1 MKIRFYHAPD
11 ANCCE
16 RLLWILDY
24 KKIAYERI
32 DVGLGDVGEQVRLLS
47 PFARVPLMEVDGIA
61 LSESMA
67 MAEFIEEIAP
77 NPPLQYT
84 EAFARAQVREICEA
98 VNSSIHPQQNSSTV
112 RFYHPDWSKEQMR
125 PVRANWL
132 FINLEK
138 LQNRLWLQSQF
149 AVGHQFTMADI
160 FVSIIYRKALDL
172 GRLATELPRYEQHWT
187 FLMSDAE
194 IRNACPIASQGVS

>member
-24 KKIAYERI
+24 KKVDYERI

-47 PFARVPLMEVDGIA
+47 PFARVPMMEVDGIA

-67 MAEFIEEIAP
+67 MAEFIEEVAP

-98 VNSSIHPQQNSSTV
+98 VNSSIHPQQNGSTV
-112 RFYHPDWSKEQMR
+112 RFFHPDWSREQMR
-125 PVRANWL
+125 PVRAKWL
-132 FINLEK
+132 SLNLEK
-138 LQNRLWLQSQF
+138 LQGRLWRSSQF
-149 AVGHQFTMADI
+149 AVGTQFTMADI

-172 GRLATELPRYEQHWT
+172 GVSSSDLPEYDQYWQ
-187 FLMSDAE
+187 FLMSNEAL
-194 IRNACPIASQGVS
+194 RSSCPIVS

>member
-1 MKIRFYHAPD
+1 MDIRFYHAPD

-24 KKIAYERI
+24 KSVVYERI
-32 DVGLGDVGEQVRLLS
+32 DVGLGDVGPLVRLHS
-47 PFARVPLMEVDGIA
+47 PFARVPLMEVNGIP

-84 EAFARAQVREICEA
+84 DAFARAQVREICEA
-98 VNSSIHPQQNSSTV
+98 INSSIHPQQNGSTV
-112 RFYHPDWSKEQMR
+112 KYFHPDWSREQMR
-125 PVRANWL
+125 PLRANWL

-138 LQNRLWLQSQF
+138 LQSRLWQQSQF
-149 AVGHQFTMADI
+149 VVGDQFTMADI

-172 GRLATELPRYEQHWT
+172 GRVATELPLYEQHWQ
-187 FLMSDAE
+187 FLMSHAA
-194 IRNACPIASQGVS
+194 IRDACPIAT

>member
-24 KKIAYERI
+24 KQVGYERI
-32 DVGLGDVGEQVRLLS
+32 DVGVGDVGEQVRLLS
-47 PFARVPLMEVDGIA
+47 PFARVPLMEVDGVA

-67 MAEFIEEIAP
+67 MAEFIEEVAP
-77 NPPLQYT
+77 NPPLQY
-84 EAFARAQVREICEA
+84 EAAFARAQVREICEA

-112 RFYHPDWSKEQMR
+112 RFFHPDWNKDQMR
-125 PVRANWL
+125 PVRAKWL
-132 FINLEK
+132 LMNLQK
-138 LQNRLWLQSQF
+138 LQPRLWQTSQF
-149 AVGHQFTMADI
+149 AVGTQFTQADI

-172 GRLATELPRYEQHWT
+172 GVLATDLPAYEHYWE
-187 FLMSDAE
+187 FLMGHES
-194 IRNACPIASQGVS
+194 IRRSCPVAA

>member
-1 MKIRFYHAPD
+1 MHIRFYHAPD

-24 KKIAYERI
+24 KRVTYERI
-32 DVGLGDVGEQVRLLS
+32 DVGLTHVGEHVTRHS
-47 PFARVPLMEVDGIA
+47 PFARVPLMEVNGIA

-112 RFYHPDWSKEQMR
+112 RYYHPEWSKEEMQ

-132 FINLEK
+132 RLNLQK
-138 LQNRLWLQSQF
+138 LQGRLWLGSQF
-149 AVGHQFTMADI
+149 AVGKQFTMADI

-172 GRLATELPRYEQHWT
+172 GVQVSDLPEYEQYWK
-187 FLMSDAE
+187 FLMSDE
-194 IRNACPIASQGVS
+194 TISGSCPVAP

>member
-24 KKIAYERI
+24 KKVTYERI

-98 VNSSIHPQQNSSTV
+98 VNSSIHPQQNGSTV
-112 RFYHPDWSKEQMR
+112 RFFHPDWSREQMR
-125 PVRANWL
+125 PVRAKWL
-132 FINLEK
+132 NLNLQK
-138 LQNRLWLQSQF
+138 LQGRLWRSSQF
-149 AVGHQFTMADI
+149 AVGTQFTMADI

-172 GRLATELPRYEQHWT
+172 GVTSSDFPEYDEYWK
-187 FLMSDAE
+187 FLMSDE
-194 IRNACPIASQGVS
+194 TIRGSCPVAS

>member
-24 KKIAYERI
+24 KKVAYERI

-47 PFARVPLMEVDGIA
+47 PFARVPLMEIDGIA

-112 RFYHPDWSKEQMR
+112 RYFHPEWSKEEMR
-125 PVRANWL
+125 PARANWL
-132 FINLEK
+132 RINLQK
-138 LQNRLWLQSQF
+138 LQSRLWHVSQY
-149 AVGHQFTMADI
+149 AVGEQFTMADI

-172 GRLATELPRYEQHWT
+172 GVLVSDLPEYDQYWN
-187 FLMSDAE
+187 FLMSDE
-194 IRNACPIASQGVS
+194 TISGSCPVAL

>member
-24 KKIAYERI
+24 KKVDYERI

-47 PFARVPLMEVDGIA
+47 PFARVPLMEVDGVA

-98 VNSSIHPQQNSSTV
+98 VNSSIHPQQNGSTV
-112 RFYHPDWSKEQMR
+112 RFFHPDWSREQMR
-125 PVRANWL
+125 PVRAKWL
-132 FINLEK
+132 SMNLQK
-138 LQNRLWLQSQF
+138 LQSRLWQGSQF
-149 AVGHQFTMADI
+149 AVGTQFTQADI
-160 FVSIIYRKALDL
+160 FVAIIYRKAVDL
-172 GRLATELPRYEQHWT
+172 GVAISDLPEYEQYWQ
-187 FLMSDAE
+187 FLMTHEA
-194 IRNACPIASQGVS
+194 IRSSCPVAS